1 MKDLYFIK
9 ECTRHC
15 RVDDMFKKTC
25 IKVKF
30 GIKRL
35 MEDLDSGQGG
45 EEEFE

>member
-1 MKDLYFIK
+1 MTEAL
-9 ECTRHC
+9 
-15 RVDDMFKKTC
+15 

-35 MEDLDSGQGG
+35 MEDLDSGQGA

>member
-1 MKDLYFIK
+1 MIEAL
-9 ECTRHC
+9 
-15 RVDDMFKKTC
+15 M
-25 IKVKF
+25 KVKF

>member
-1 MKDLYFIK
+1 MTEAL
-9 ECTRHC
+9 
-15 RVDDMFKKTC
+15 M
-25 IKVKF
+25 KVKF

>member
-1 MKDLYFIK
+1 ML
-9 ECTRHC
+9 
-15 RVDDMFKKTC
+15 VKTFL
-25 IKVKF
+25 KVKF

>member
-1 MKDLYFIK
+1 MGEIK
-9 ECTRHC
+9 ECNQHSPAG
-15 RVDDMFKKTC
+15 DILMKTF